1 MILGFDPID
10 RNELKVVLFDGIR
23 CHSPLAISFLFR
35 VKFKNSYLCLLG
47 TKWMKSTTEVIRSK
61 WITLEHRGVAFPPE
75 YSPRGISILI
85 AGEKLSLNQEQEEL
99 VYAWAKKKDTH
110 YIRDPIFQS
119 NFLTDFKKLLP
130 QKFLDVS
137 SISDFDF
144 SEAFVLVEQEK
155 RIKEAEMERIRNLPK
170 DEKKKIRLAK
180 KSELD
185 RLKGL
190 YGKALVDGIEVD
202 VANWLVE
209 PPGLFMGRG
218 QHPLRGRWKPRI
230 TPIDIIL
237 NLGEDAPAPEGNW
250 KGIVH
255 DHTSTWLATWIERLT
270 DKRKYVWLHDSSSL
284 RQNSDKEKYDK
295 ANKLEK
301 HISRVQ
307 REIISR
313 MLKSKDLNQRKIS
326 TVCYLIFKLAMRVGD
341 EKDPEEADTVG
352 ASTLRVEHITF
363 KENDSGKY
371 IEFNFLGKD
380 SVPWQK
386 TIKVESADTMG
397 LYNNIKMLTKGKNRN
412 SQIFDGITSSKVNA
426 FLRSIDNK
434 NLPGLTAK
442 VFRTYIT
449 TNVVRETL
457 ANPPFNRVNKNSS
470 EAEKIY
476 AVKIANLKAAIT
488 CNHKKGID
496 PKNPASTKALEKF
509 KDSIVKKEET
519 IKRLRSDLIEGRWK
533 TDIQKNRIEDRIER
547 LEMQLKLQKETRDYN
562 LGTSLRNYIDPRVV
576 VAWLMHVN
584 LDWKKVY
591 TATLQRKFRWVED
604 YSRDELTAYYPF
616 QKQFRG
622 EEEMKVVVSE
632 ETKVAS

>member
-1 MILGFDPID
+1 MK
-10 RNELKVVLFDGIR
+10 LK
-23 CHSPLAISFLFR
+23 
-35 VKFKNSYLCLLG
+35 
-47 TKWMKSTTEVIRSK
+47 TEVAHRK
-61 WITLEHRGVAFPPE
+61 WTTLEHRGVAFPPN
-75 YSPRGISILI
+75 YQIRGLKISI
-85 AGEKLSLNQEQEEL
+85 AGERHPLSHEQEEL
-99 VYAWAKKKDTH
+99 VYSWSKKKDTH
-110 YIRDPIFQS
+110 YIKDPVFQA
-119 NFLTDFKKLLP
+119 NFLSDFKKLLP
-130 QKFLDVS
+130 ERFQN
-137 SISDFDF
+137 ISRLTDIDF
-144 SEAFVLVEQEK
+144 SEAFALIDQEK
-155 RIKEAEMERIRNLPK
+155 MMKESEMERIRNLPK

-180 KSELD
+180 KSEID

-190 YGKALVDGIEVD
+190 YGKAIVDGVEVD

-218 QHPLRGRWKPRI
+218 QHPLRGRWKPRV
-230 TPIDIIL
+230 TPSDVIL
-237 NLGEDAPAPEGNW
+237 NLGEEAPVPEGNW

-255 DHTSTWLATWIERLT
+255 DHTSTWLATWTERLT
-270 DKRKYVWLHDSSSL
+270 GKRKYVWLHDSSSL

-313 MLKSKDLNQRKIS
+313 MLKSRDLNQRKIS

-397 LYNNIKMLTKGKNRN
+397 LYNNLKMLTEGKDRN
-412 SQIFDGITSSKVNA
+412 SQIFDGIMSSKVNA

-449 TNVVRETL
+449 TSVVRETL
-457 ANPPFNRVNKNSS
+457 ANPPFNTVNKNSS
-470 EAEKIY
+470 EVEKIY
-476 AVKIANLKAAIT
+476 AVKIANLKAAVT

-496 PKNPASTKALEKF
+496 PKNPASIKALEKF
-509 KDSIVKKEET
+509 KDSIIKKEET

-533 TDIQKNRIEDRIER
+533 TDVQKNRIEDRIDR
-547 LEMQLKLQKETRDYN
+547 IEMQLKLQRETRDYN

-591 TATLQRKFRWVED
+591 TTTLQRKFRWVED
-604 YSRDELTAYYPF
+604 YSSDELTAYYPF
-616 QKQFRG
+616 QKQFR

-632 ETKVAS
+632 ETKAA